1 MAYIRKRGNS
11 YQIRVSCGMDD
22 NGEQIEQTMTWKPD
36 PGMTEKQTEKEV
48 QRIAFEFEERCK
60 NCWNSSHIKFK
71 AQAEN
76 WFKEYAELNLK
87 STSLERMKQLTVRVY
102 PAIGHLSLDKIRTV
116 HIQDFVNHLVR
127 EDKNLKTGKPLA
139 RKTVVH
145 HLSFISDVFSYAIR
159 MGMVTDNPCSRVV
172 VPKGEA
178 KEKEIYSIEEMGT
191 LLKLLESAPLKYRA
205 FFVLAAYSGFRKG
218 ELLGLEWK
226 DIDWENS
233 LISVR
238 RTTNFTKAKG
248 IYTDTT
254 KTKKSQRSQRFQDH
268 IMSMLKDLKAEQD
281 KERMRLGNKWV
292 ESDRLF
298 VKWNGEPINT
308 RTHDGWF
315 REFCQEHNFK
325 FCGIHSFRHLHCS
338 MLINAGVDVVAV
350 SGDLGHSCISTTLNL
365 YSHMFQEA
373 QARASTA
380 IAEALSFDDKSKYD
394 DDPVK
399 KSA

>member
-71 AQAEN
+71 ALAEN

-145 HLSFISDVFSYAIR
+145 HLSFISDVFTYAIR

-238 RTTNFTKAKG
+238 RTSNYTKAKG

-298 VKWNGEPINT
+298 VKCNGEPINT

-315 REFCQEHNFK
+315 REFCQEHNIK
-325 FCGIHSFRHLHCS
+325 LCGIHSFRH
-338 MLINAGVDVVAV
+338 INNMKT
-350 SGDLGHSCISTTLNL
+350 SLLKIRLKSNISP
-365 YSHMFQEA
+365 QEN
-373 QARASTA
+373 RCTKASTVV
-380 IAEALSFDDKSKYD
+380 FQ
-394 DDPVK
+394 
-399 KSA
+399 

>member
-71 AQAEN
+71 ELAEN

-159 MGMVTDNPCSRVV
+159 MGMVTDNP
-172 VPKGEA
+172 
-178 KEKEIYSIEEMGT
+178 
-191 LLKLLESAPLKYRA
+191 
-205 FFVLAAYSGFRKG
+205 
-218 ELLGLEWK
+218 
-226 DIDWENS
+226 
-233 LISVR
+233 
-238 RTTNFTKAKG
+238 
-248 IYTDTT
+248 
-254 KTKKSQRSQRFQDH
+254 
-268 IMSMLKDLKAEQD
+268 
-281 KERMRLGNKWV
+281 
-292 ESDRLF
+292 
-298 VKWNGEPINT
+298 
-308 RTHDGWF
+308 
-315 REFCQEHNFK
+315 
-325 FCGIHSFRHLHCS
+325 
-338 MLINAGVDVVAV
+338 
-350 SGDLGHSCISTTLNL
+350 
-365 YSHMFQEA
+365 
-373 QARASTA
+373 
-380 IAEALSFDDKSKYD
+380 IATPYQFN
-394 DDPVK
+394 
-399 KSA
+399 